1 MANFDT
7 VTKVI
12 INDISVDASTVS
24 GSLAKEIN
32 DYIETIDDAKLVDT
46 NAVMLDRSRVAY
58 IIITKDVMANCQHCK
73 KPNKEG
79 HFNCPSCGRRHTLQS
94 GVLSLL

>member
-12 INDISVDASTVS
+12 INDVSAAASSVS

-32 DYIETIDDAKLVDT
+32 DYIETIDDTKLVDIK
-46 NAVMLDRSRVAY
+46 AVMLDRTRIAY
-58 IIITKDVMANCQHCK
+58 IVVTKV
-73 KPNKEG
+73 
-79 HFNCPSCGRRHTLQS
+79 
-94 GVLSLL
+94 

>member
-12 INDISVDASTVS
+12 INDVSAAASSVS

-32 DYIETIDDAKLVDT
+32 DYIETIDDAKLVDIK
-46 NAVMLDRSRVAY
+46 AVMLDRTRIAY
-58 IIITKDVMANCQHCK
+58 IVVTKV
-73 KPNKEG
+73 
-79 HFNCPSCGRRHTLQS
+79 
-94 GVLSLL
+94 

>member
-12 INDISVDASTVS
+12 INDISPDASTVS

-32 DYIETIDDAKLVDT
+32 DYIETIDDAKLVAT

-58 IIITKDVMANCQHCK
+58 IIITKV
-73 KPNKEG
+73 
-79 HFNCPSCGRRHTLQS
+79 
-94 GVLSLL
+94 

>member
-12 INDISVDASTVS
+12 INDISVSASTVD

-32 DYIETIDDAKLVDT
+32 DYIETIDDAKLVDIK
-46 NAVMLDRSRVAY
+46 AVMLDRTRIAY
-58 IIITKDVMANCQHCK
+58 IIITKV
-73 KPNKEG
+73 
-79 HFNCPSCGRRHTLQS
+79 
-94 GVLSLL
+94 

>member
-12 INDISVDASTVS
+12 INDISVAASTVD

-32 DYIETIDDAKLVDT
+32 D
-46 NAVMLDRSRVAY
+46 
-58 IIITKDVMANCQHCK
+58 
-73 KPNKEG
+73 
-79 HFNCPSCGRRHTLQS
+79 
-94 GVLSLL
+94 

>member
-12 INDISVDASTVS
+12 INDVSAAASSVS

-32 DYIETIDDAKLVDT
+32 DYIETIDDAKLVDIK
-46 NAVMLDRSRVAY
+46 AVMLDGTRIAY
-58 IIITKDVMANCQHCK
+58 IVVTKV
-73 KPNKEG
+73 
-79 HFNCPSCGRRHTLQS
+79 
-94 GVLSLL
+94 

>member
-12 INDISVDASTVS
+12 INDISPAASTVS

-32 DYIETIDDAKLVDT
+32 DYIETIDDAKLVAT
-46 NAVMLDRSRVAY
+46 NAVMLDRTIIAY
-58 IIITKDVMANCQHCK
+58 IIITKV
-73 KPNKEG
+73 
-79 HFNCPSCGRRHTLQS
+79 
-94 GVLSLL
+94 

>member
-12 INDISVDASTVS
+12 INDVSPDASTVT

-32 DYIETIDDAKLVDT
+32 DYIETIDHAKLVDIK
-46 NAVMLDRSRVAY
+46 AVMLDRSKIAY
-58 IIITKDVMANCQHCK
+58 IVITKV
-73 KPNKEG
+73 
-79 HFNCPSCGRRHTLQS
+79 
-94 GVLSLL
+94 

>member
-12 INDISVDASTVS
+12 INDVSPDASTVT

-32 DYIETIDDAKLVDT
+32 DYIETIDDAKLVDIK
-46 NAVMLDRSRVAY
+46 AVMLDKSRIAY
-58 IIITKDVMANCQHCK
+58 IVVTKV
-73 KPNKEG
+73 
-79 HFNCPSCGRRHTLQS
+79 
-94 GVLSLL
+94 

>member
-12 INDISVDASTVS
+12 INDVSVKDDSVA

-32 DYIETIDDAKLVDT
+32 DYIETIDDAKLVDIK
-46 NAVMLDRSRVAY
+46 AVMLDRTRVAV
-58 IIITKDVMANCQHCK
+58 IIITKD
-73 KPNKEG
+73 
-79 HFNCPSCGRRHTLQS
+79 
-94 GVLSLL
+94 